1 MSSEDDWPSQ
11 VFRDNV
17 ISRLEPELARNR
29 QNAPNL
35 PVPGDA
41 RQVEEYVFQK
51 CVSKDEY
58 MRTIAK
64 VINAINCN
72 SKSAAVPSVLQQPAR
87 MGAAGNGINGTNG
100 QTQQNPVM
108 PNGNGVENITLSLS
122 FSMPTPMDQKVIS
135 PNNSYRP
142 TGVPPDPQPTHQQR
156 AQAAAAANNVNQF
169 GANAQGAQGA
179 LANAAGGNPLGQPPP
194 MMGGPGGPVPA
205 VNGISPQQ
213 HGAGQAQQHPM
224 QQEVIAFRGTHL
236 NKGVIRKRR
245 RDAHTITCVQNLL
258 LSIFLPTVQPGPS
271 TTTSAHNEQ
280 LSQPNDE
287 RLRHTATKRLRHES
301 IRRLRRSFQD
311 QQRHRP
317 GPGERPSQGEPAL
330 WQQNSQ
336 QNQPINPMYMQS
348 AMMPPYG
355 NNMDHQM
362 HPQYAHINQMNASNQ
377 QTTPSSASSS
387 SVLENLIN
395 QPQYANQGGAMS
407 MTSTSSTNS
416 RMATNVEFPLG
427 NMHAAM
433 GGGSSAENGS
443 DMTPAERLKYDEKI
457 KELRTY
463 LPPLRARYTDMRKQQ
478 KHEVAEKFDVFI
490 NVLEGR
496 KVLNLEYLNNFES
509 WIMRKR
515 DLLVN
520 PPRPFEYANQAGM
533 MQQGPY
539 AQMGQVGY
547 GNAPG
552 PQRAG
557 RINSGGIGMPP
568 HQNQWPQNT
577 YDNSGIMHP
586 GFNPHNNRTQP
597 YQIPQRHMQAQQAQQ
612 QQHMMMTPPTNS
624 MQPPQFSMPPTSSS
638 TAIEDLY
645 VDDFLPTPLETV
657 SQSNIGSLSCFNSSN
672 ATPGTLMNLNED
684 ARHELN
690 VLNERFS
697 ADPTTECTMD
707 HVIVKCTMRFRT
719 ELPSLRLVV
728 PRTYPQDRVQIERV
742 PLDLDSFYYD
752 DIQNAVYDN
761 FSKITVRSI
770 ADALNAWESSVNS
783 YYANA
788 NDNSMNRQNTTA
800 NLNFDELLSSSAD
813 FDGDL

>member
-100 QTQQNPVM
+100 QTQQNP
-108 PNGNGVENITLSLS
+108 
-122 FSMPTPMDQKVIS
+122 VIS